1 MYNDLLT
8 KTIDLLRD
16 LATVVEDLYHWL
28 CLQCFGSRSPN
39 KEARATCWNIVTTL
53 LVRLF
58 DELCSVMLVTED
70 AFNHHDR
77 DKKINLWGVL
87 KARRVMLEF
96 LKENFTRNPKFPTQ
110 MVIFV
115 LDTMVSWVCIEG
127 VSTACANFIT
137 LHVTVQKLAS
147 SVDVFESR
155 LCTLETTSVL
165 EVGVLVALYRN
176 ARRNQSRRNGAYG
189 GKNLNGIFD
198 IP

>member
-1 MYNDLLT
+1 M
-8 KTIDLLRD
+8 
-16 LATVVEDLYHWL
+16 
-28 CLQCFGSRSPN
+28 
-39 KEARATCWNIVTTL
+39 TTL

-87 KARRVMLEF
+87 KARRVMLDF
-96 LKENFTRNPKFPTQ
+96 KKENFTGHPKFHPQ
-110 MVIFV
+110 MAMFI

-147 SVDVFESR
+147 SVDAFDCR
-155 LCTLETTSVL
+155 LHALEATAGL
-165 EVGVLVALYRN
+165 
-176 ARRNQSRRNGAYG
+176 
-189 GKNLNGIFD
+189 
-198 IP
+198 